1 VNFANPAWLLAGLLS
16 VIALIWLW
24 RRYDARQHAA
34 LAKFVSAHLRLQLTR
49 SISPGR
55 RRLQRGLFLGALI
68 GLFTALA
75 GPQVGFHWEQVS
87 RRGNEIIFAIDTS
100 RSMLTPDVKPNRLT
114 RAKLAIDDF
123 AKKLDGDAVG
133 IVAFAGAAF
142 LACPVTLDYGAF
154 HESLS
159 AIDTNTI
166 PRGGTNISTAI
177 QAAQAALQ
185 RRRGSDKILI
195 LVTDGED
202 LEGSAFET
210 AQAAAKA
217 DGIKIYTVGV
227 GTAAGDLIPI
237 PPEHGGG
244 FVKDESGA
252 FVRSRL
258 DEQGLKA
265 IAGATGGFYVPLGT
279 QAEGLELIFQNV
291 LGSIAKHDLAS
302 RQQKIYIERY
312 QWPLAAS
319 LAMLL
324 GSLLI
329 GSRRRSR
336 APLRAL
342 AAAPLGMLLLALWLR
357 TVHAASILDPKEP
370 VVEYNAGT
378 AAYRAGQFPQA
389 AQSFQQSITHFP
401 SEDPQRLAV
410 QEDAYY
416 NLGNTLYRSGQKTE
430 KSSPQ
435 ETLQKWNEA
444 VKAYE
449 TALQMRADDAD
460 SKYNRD
466 LVKRK
471 IDALKQQQNQQN
483 QGNQQNKNQN
493 QNQDKK
499 QNQNQQ
505 QDQNQKPDQ
514 NKEQSQNKNNQGQNP
529 PNDPQQGKNQPP
541 DKGSGQPPPG
551 QDPNQ
556 GQGAAPPPQ
565 GGDRKEGNQPPPSA
579 GQPPPAPN
587 DDPQAADNQR
597 VPGQMT
603 REEARELLDSVKG
616 DEHHAMPIPWA
627 QQNGAVQPPDKPFKN
642 W

>member
-1 VNFANPAWLLAGLLS
+1 VNFASPAWLPAGLLS
-16 VIALIWLW
+16 CLALIWLW

-34 LAKFVSAHLRLQLTR
+34 LAQFVSAHLRQQLTR
-49 SISPGR
+49 SISRGR
-55 RRLQRGLFLGALI
+55 RRLQRVLFLGALI
-68 GLFTALA
+68 CLFAALA
-75 GPQVGFHWEQVS
+75 GPQVGFRWEQVS

-100 RSMLTPDVKPNRLT
+100 RSMLTADVKPNRLT

-133 IVAFAGAAF
+133 IVAFAGTAF

-154 HESLS
+154 HESLG
-159 AIDTNTI
+159 AVDTSTI

-177 QAAQAALQ
+177 QAAQAAL
-185 RRRGSDKILI
+185 RRRPGSDRILI

-202 LEGSAFET
+202 LEGSAFE
-210 AQAAAKA
+210 AAEAAAKA
-217 DGIKIYTVGV
+217 DSIKIYTVGV

-244 FVKDESGA
+244 FVKDEAGA

-279 QAEGLELIFQNV
+279 QAEGLELIFQTV

-319 LAMLL
+319 LALL
-324 GSLLI
+324 LSSLLI

-342 AAAPLGMLLLALWLR
+342 AAAPLGILALALWLR
-357 TVHAASILDPKEP
+357 AAHAAPVLDSKGP

-389 AQSFQQSITHFP
+389 AQSFQQSITHSP
-401 SEDPQRLAV
+401 SDDPQRLAI
-410 QEDAYY
+410 QQDAYY
-416 NLGNTLYRSGQKTE
+416 NLGNTLYRSGQRTE
-430 KSSPQ
+430 QTSPQ

-444 VKAYE
+444 VKAYD

-483 QGNQQNKNQN
+483 QSNQQDKNQN
-493 QNQDKK
+493 QNKNQDK
-499 QNQNQQ
+499 
-505 QDQNQKPDQ
+505 DQ
-514 NKEQSQNKNNQGQNP
+514 NKNQDKNQNNDRPQDKEQNQGQNP
-529 PNDPQQGKNQPP
+529 SKNSQQGKNQPP
-541 DKGSGQPPPG
+541 DNGSGQPPA

-556 GQGAAPPPQ
+556 GQGAPPPPK
-565 GGDRKEGNQPPPSA
+565 GGEAKGDQPPPSA
-579 GQPPPAPN
+579 GQPPGTAA
-587 DDPQAADNQR
+587 DPQAADNQR

-603 REEARELLDSVKG
+603 QEEARELLDSVKG
-616 DEHHAMPIPWA
+616 DEHQSMPIPWA
-627 QQNGAVQPPDKPFKN
+627 QRGAIQPPDKPFKN

>member
-1 VNFANPAWLLAGLLS
+1 VNFASPAWLLAGLLS
-16 VIALIWLW
+16 VLVLIWLW
-24 RRYDARQHAA
+24 RRHDARQHAA
-34 LAKFVSAHLRLQLTR
+34 LAKFVSAHLRQQLTR

-68 GLFTALA
+68 GLFAALA

-87 RRGNEIIFAIDTS
+87 RRGNDIIFAIDTS

-133 IVAFAGAAF
+133 IVAFAGTAF

-154 HESLS
+154 HETLG

-177 QAAQAALQ
+177 QAAQAALH
-185 RRRGSDKILI
+185 RRPGSDKILI

-202 LEGSAFET
+202 LEGSAFAT

-244 FVKDESGA
+244 FVKDETGA

-279 QAEGLELIFQNV
+279 QAEGLELIFQSV

-312 QWPLAAS
+312 QWPLAVS
-319 LAMLL
+319 LALL
-324 GSLLI
+324 LSSLLI

-336 APLRAL
+336 APLKAL
-342 AAAPLGMLLLALWLR
+342 AAAPPGILLLALWLG
-357 TVHAASILDPKEP
+357 TVHADSILESKAP

-389 AQSFQQSITHFP
+389 AQSFQQSITNSP
-401 SEDPQRLAV
+401 SDDPKRLAV

-416 NLGNTLYRSGQKTE
+416 DLGNTLYRSGQKTE
-430 KSSPQ
+430 QTSPQ

-483 QGNQQNKNQN
+483 QGNQPNKNQN
-493 QNQDKK
+493 QNQNQDKNQNQDNK
-499 QNQNQQ
+499 QNQK
-505 QDQNQKPDQ
+505 QDQSQKNDQPQ
-514 NKEQSQNKNNQGQNP
+514 NKEQNQGQNP
-529 PNDPQQGKNQPP
+529 PNNPQQGKNQPQ
-541 DKGSGQPPPG
+541 DLGSGQSPG

-556 GQGAAPPPQ
+556 GQGGAPPPPK
-565 GGDRKEGNQPPPSA
+565 GGDPKGGQPPPSA
-579 GQPPPAPN
+579 A
-587 DDPQAADNQR
+587 DPQAADNQR

-616 DEHHAMPIPWA
+616 DEHQAMPIPWA
-627 QQNGAVQPPDKPFKN
+627 QRGAVQPPDKPFKN

>member
-1 VNFANPAWLLAGLLS
+1 VNFASPGWLPAGLLS
-16 VIALIWLW
+16 CLALIWLW

-34 LAKFVSAHLRLQLTR
+34 LAQFVSAHLRQQLTR
-49 SISPGR
+49 SISLGR
-55 RRLQRGLFLGALI
+55 RRLQRALFLGALI
-68 GLFTALA
+68 CLFVALA
-75 GPQVGFHWEQVS
+75 GPEVGFHWEQVN

-100 RSMLTPDVKPNRLT
+100 RSMLTADVKPNRLT

-123 AKKLDGDAVG
+123 AKKLEGDAVG
-133 IVAFAGAAF
+133 IVAFAGSAF

-154 HESLS
+154 HESLG

-177 QAAQAALQ
+177 QAAQAAL
-185 RRRGSDKILI
+185 RRRPGSDRILI
-195 LVTDGED
+195 LLTDGED
-202 LEGSAFET
+202 LEGSAFE
-210 AQAAAKA
+210 AAEAAAKA
-217 DGIKIYTVGV
+217 DSIKIYTVGV

-244 FVKDESGA
+244 FVKDETGA

-279 QAEGLELIFQNV
+279 QAEGLELIFQTV

-319 LAMLL
+319 LALL
-324 GSLLI
+324 LSSLLI
-329 GSRRRSR
+329 GSRRRSK
-336 APLRAL
+336 APLGAL
-342 AAAPLGMLLLALWLR
+342 AAAPLGILALALWLR
-357 TVHAASILDPKEP
+357 AAHAGPVLDSKAP

-389 AQSFQQSITHFP
+389 AQSFQQSITHSP
-401 SEDPQRLAV
+401 SDDPQRLAI
-410 QEDAYY
+410 QQDAYY
-416 NLGNTLYRSGQKTE
+416 NLGNTLYRSGQRTE
-430 KSSPQ
+430 QTSPQ

-444 VKAYE
+444 VKAYD

-471 IDALKQQQNQQN
+471 IDALKQQQNPQN
-483 QGNQQNKNQN
+483 QGNQQDKNKNKNQN

-499 QNQNQQ
+499 QSQNQDQ
-505 QDQNQKPDQ
+505 KQNNDRPQD
-514 NKEQSQNKNNQGQNP
+514 KEPNQGQNP
-529 PNDPQQGKNQPP
+529 PNNPQQDKNQPP
-541 DKGSGQPPPG
+541 DKGSGQPPA

-556 GQGAAPPPQ
+556 GQGAPPPPK
-565 GGDRKEGNQPPPSA
+565 GGEAKGDQPPPSA
-579 GQPPPAPN
+579 GQPPASAE
-587 DDPQAADNQR
+587 PQSADNQR

-603 REEARELLDSVKG
+603 QEEARELLDSVKG
-616 DEHHAMPIPWA
+616 DEHQSMPIPWA
-627 QQNGAVQPPDKPFKN
+627 QRGAIQPPDKPFKN